1 MTQPLK
7 RTIPPRQSLEDEKL
21 WTERVILAQSPFW
34 IIAVALVIST
44 GVPRHW
50 NDIEYLLFS
59 TTVAAPSVV
68 LPALL
73 SSRRDL
79 NHRPWSHRYWLKL
92 NVWVAVVVCFGT
104 YFGSHY
110 FFDAVGL
117 RYIFNVDWNFSWVI
131 VGKSRQEV
139 PVFMY
144 PLTHAYFMTYFT
156 SMMAVERKIVRRL
169 QLGWI
174 GRQAL
179 VPVLSYGL
187 AFAEIFV
194 MAKNHGL
201 AEVQVFGN
209 GSPGSADRD
218 IYNARALI
226 NRDKLNGYT
235 PTAALIKLFDEMD
248 VPYVVKW
255 ADDEPSRLVGL
266 VWTFSYCLQIWKR
279 FPEIISFDNT
289 YNTNRFKLPLFQATG

>member
-1 MTQPLK
+1 MTQPSK

-117 RYIFNVDWNFSWVI
+117 RYIFNVDWNFSWVV
-131 VGKSRQEV
+131 VGRSRQEV

-194 MAKNHGL
+194 MASPLLSGLSTYKNRKRMLGVYSL
-201 AEVQVFGN
+201 
-209 GSPGSADRD
+209 
-218 IYNARALI
+218 
-226 NRDKLNGYT
+226 GYT
-235 PTAALIKLFDEMD
+235 SYFTIGLPRVRRIDSDQDWSLVRVLLEALGSCMAIL
-248 VPYVVKW
+248 VV
-255 ADDEPSRLVGL
+255 
-266 VWTFSYCLQIWKR
+266 F
-279 FPEIISFDNT
+279 
-289 YNTNRFKLPLFQATG
+289 